1 MQPLGGDTSSNSLT
15 AQARIH
21 LSNDPAKRTN
31 ILLLVRGSRGGLV
44 FIDPQRH
51 KVRATFHVLIVV
63 FFANVLV
70 VLATLGIE

>member
-1 MQPLGGDTSSNSLT
+1 
-15 AQARIH
+15 